1 MRHGHGVLQALSQ
14 HSGMPRI
21 AVLVALLALAS
32 IFAGCGP
39 TTAATV
45 GGGPPAV
52 LQCSQASVGHGVD
65 VVNMKLTCHV
75 SGAASGDSS
84 FALHYSIKNG
94 NGVPRTF
101 DATCA
106 GTLSNGA
113 GTCTQTY
120 ALVVPFDSGSAS
132 VTGEFL
138 PSHKQLG
145 PMPLPINQ

>member
-1 MRHGHGVLQALSQ
+1 
-14 HSGMPRI
+14 MPRI